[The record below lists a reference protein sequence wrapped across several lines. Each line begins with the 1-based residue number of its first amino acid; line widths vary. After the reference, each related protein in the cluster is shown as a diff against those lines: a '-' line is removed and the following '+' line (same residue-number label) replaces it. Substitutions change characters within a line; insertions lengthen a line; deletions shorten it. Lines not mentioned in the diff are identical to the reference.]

1 MKIRSLILASLQAS
15 FLLATTL
22 CAAQSFPAPGGTPQ
36 PANSSA
42 VTLPLVNPP
51 SAPTSGSV
59 SRTGN
64 PGNAT
69 YYYWV
74 VSEFLAGNSSPAGPF
89 IAAQAPSVLSA
100 ANYETITW
108 SSVQNALSYD
118 VLRTSSPSPPSGAC
132 TCALVIGTSNVAVVD
147 NGGSLLAYTVNTLDP
162 NSLQMVLDN
171 EAASFGSS
179 RPVARQGSTL
189 QTLILGNPN
198 GIPNVL
204 ANFVNPTQLI
214 PGSGLIVSG
223 GTAQTTTIADANST
237 TSVLDVASPIDF
249 KVNEGLCVTAAG
261 SVATI
266 HCGPPAASATS
277 DCISQITGI
286 NGTKISISPPCNSAP
301 ASGATLYHDETLALR
316 AAINLCN
323 GSTTQAFVM
332 PSGIFYAN
340 GAPVA
345 VNGSNFILPLPTI
358 GTPQGTKLFINA
370 PVAVCEFIG
379 ETRPAL
385 SLAGNPVPNIGPQ
398 IITANTATNYSLI
411 GGRGTGAAGCGGT
424 CSNFTFIDLESTNMR
439 WIAPANAGN
448 AIGCGYVARC
458 NVRRSIID
466 TYGVPLSVPTNGV
479 AFIMPYVGNANQS
492 TLSDSEIYGFNVG
505 VQCFDHSY
513 IENDRFGYLN
523 AWIQVATDAAGIDS
537 GGSTP
542 SGHMCEG
549 KGDNAE
555 AVVNGIAP
563 GVDPV
568 QLTTVGGE
576 FDLFLD
582 LEHDAGTFAAVQDI
596 NDSANLLRGNLTYII
611 RPPLDTKSPA
621 TLLLNGGKF
630 INRCSPQDGWCSQGI
645 NIAGLQWQA
654 GATVLGS
661 GNPGAQAKQI
671 TITQDGQGF
680 VFMAPPGLT
689 WSVVTENGFTS
700 TSVPNFTGHSITACP
715 TSSLLAADNA
725 DITGWWMAKDTNN
738 WIAIYIYNGKIYF
751 VKNVAGALTVLNG
764 AGAGE
769 AYPGA
774 AGTFTCVQLA
784 ESSGAFTMKTSTSF
798 GGTLNADSTCAATCV
813 SWSYTSGVNIVF
825 GIQGVSG
832 NTSPALPGGVKFD
845 PIQIQ

>member
-1 MKIRSLILASLQAS
+1 MKKFTIRSKRDRFFVGLG
-15 FLLATTL
+15 FGVLLAMLVMGQTVSNQAISTY
-22 CAAQSFPAPGGTPQ
+22 GI
-36 PANSSA
+36 A
-42 VTLPLVNPP
+42 V
-51 SAPTSGSV
+51 S
-59 SRTGN
+59 
-64 PGNAT
+64 
-69 YYYWV
+69 
-74 VSEFLAGNSSPAGPF
+74 
-89 IAAQAPSVLSA
+89 QAFAFVLSQFG
-100 ANYETITW
+100 Y
-108 SSVQNALSYD
+108 VM
-118 VLRTSSPSPPSGAC
+118 PSFAIP
-132 TCALVIGTSNVAVVD
+132 
-147 NGGSLLAYTVNTLDP
+147 
-162 NSLQMVLDN
+162 
-171 EAASFGSS
+171 
-179 RPVARQGSTL
+179 GSTL
-189 QTLILGNPN
+189 L
-198 GIPNVL
+198 VS
-204 ANFVNPTQLI
+204 
-214 PGSGLIVSG
+214 SGQNKTV
-223 GTAQTTTIADANST
+223 TTIGGST
-237 TSVLDVASPIDF
+237 ASRIVVNNVGDF
-249 KVNEGLCVTAAG
+249 QVGMGLCVPGTG
-261 SVATI
+261 NVATI
-266 HCGPPAASATS
+266 HCGYPGLSASSDGVAT
-277 DCISQITGI
+277 ITAVTPQ
-286 NGTKISISPPCNSAP
+286 GTLGGGPSVFTISPGLSAAP
-301 ASGATLYHDETLALR
+301 SSGVTVYHDDGAALK
-316 AAINLCN
+316 AAINLCSS
-323 GSTTQAFVM
+323 STTEVLVM
-332 PSGIFYAN
+332 PAGIYYAN
-340 GAPVA
+340 VAPVT
-345 VNGSNFILPLPTI
+345 VNGSNFILSLPTI
-358 GTPQGTKLFINA
+358 GTPTGNKLFINA
-370 PVAVCEFIG
+370 PVAVCEFYGIS
-379 ETRPAL
+379 RPAL
-385 SLAGNPVPNIGPQ
+385 SLAGNPVPNVGPQ

-424 CSNFTFIDLESTNMR
+424 CSNFTFIDFESTNMR

-523 AWIQVATDAAGIDS
+523 TWIQVATDAAGIDS

-549 KGDNAE
+549 KGDDAE

-568 QLTTVGGE
+568 QLMTVGGE

-582 LEHDAGTFAAVQDI
+582 LEHDAGTFAAVEDI
-596 NDSANLLRGNLTYII
+596 NDSTNLLRGNLTYII

-645 NIAGLQWQA
+645 NVAGLQWQA

-680 VFMAPPGLT
+680 VFTAPPGLT

-769 AYPGA
+769 SYPGA

-845 PIQIQ
+845 PIQVQ